1 MTKTHTR
8 AHAPSSTKEPQLV
21 AQVALL
27 SPHFATLSYAVPS
40 WFASCGLYDEAREGG
55 FAGQSGIQAG
65 MRVVVPLGNGALR
78 LGMVLNIVSRD
89 GAVPDGVTLRP
100 LLWTLDREPLL
111 DADYLRMVKEL
122 AVRQAC
128 TAGQILGTALP
139 QALRTTQVRL
149 RIFDNGRRHTIKPR
163 ELVQYDAKAM
173 EHLGDLWRSGNVD
186 VLSASD
192 DAAASERC
200 SLAVDPPWPVRP
212 SASRQLAILEHLY
225 EHGTVDRRTLGRALG
240 PESAAALTTL
250 VKHGHVRLLS
260 PHDDEYEGQG
270 EAPNTEPNAE
280 PNAEQDAMTLTVEQL
295 LPPAQG
301 RVILTEAQQNAVDD
315 FIAAMK
321 DGKAQSRL
329 LYGITGSGK
338 TAVYLELARAC
349 LALGRSV
356 MLLAPEVA
364 LACKLR
370 RDMALAMPQVPT
382 MLFHGY
388 QSGPMRE
395 KLFRELGQ
403 RREPCVVVGT
413 RSALFLPLHNIGV
426 IVLDEEHD
434 SSFKQDEGLNY
445 QAKDLAWFRTGQE
458 RGVLIL
464 GSATPDLKTWF
475 AVQQGH
481 LQSATLSERVGGGT
495 LPEVELV
502 NIKKLS
508 PTDGLLAPQSLMA
521 LRETVARGE
530 QAVVLLNRRGYAP
543 LMYCLDCGTVA
554 RCPHCDIGLTYHKG
568 RERLVC
574 HYCGYAIPYPS
585 VCTKCKGLHYL
596 PMGEGT
602 ERLEENM
609 LTVLPAGGRVLRLD
623 RDSTRRQGSMEEILA
638 AFGREEAQILVGT
651 QMLSKGHHFP
661 KVTLAIVADGDM
673 GLNLPDYRAAE
684 RTFQLLV
691 QSSGRAG
698 RGELAGKVLIQTRDT
713 DHYCWQFIRNN
724 DYEGFY
730 AHEIAMRERRR
741 YPPFVR
747 LALVR
752 MSFPIDAAQAQSKN
766 YTQEKGFA
774 ALNAFAKVLKDLARE
789 HAVSVLGPAPAP
801 LPLLRG
807 RKRFQCLL
815 KAQSWP
821 AIRAVFALA
830 IKESHDANLRVTLDI
845 DPVNML

>member
-1 MTKTHTR
+1 MTKNLHEYT
-8 AHAPSSTKEPQLV
+8 

-27 SPHFATLSYAVPS
+27 SPHFATLSYVVPS
-40 WFASCGLYDEAREGG
+40 WLMSCGQEHACH
-55 FAGQSGIQAG
+55 IKAG

-78 LGMVLNIVSRD
+78 LGMVMQTMLKEQAVSA
-89 GAVPDGVTLRP
+89 GTIPEGVTLRP
-100 LLWTLDREPLL
+100 LLWSLDRVPLL
-111 DADYLRMVKEL
+111 DTDYLHMVKEL

-149 RIFDNGRRHTIKPR
+149 RMFDQGRRQTIKPR
-163 ELVQYDAKAM
+163 ELAHYDDATM
-173 EHLGDLWRSGNVD
+173 HHLGDLWRSGHID
-186 VLSASD
+186 VLSGSD

-212 SASRQLAILEHLY
+212 SASRQLAILEYIY
-225 EHGTVDRRTLGRALG
+225 EHGTVDRRTLSRALG
-240 PESAAALTTL
+240 PESAAALATL

-260 PHDDEYEGQG
+260 VHDDEYAAQ
-270 EAPNTEPNAE
+270 TE
-280 PNAEQDAMTLTVEQL
+280 EQDTVTLTAEQL
-295 LPPAQG
+295 LPPPEA
-301 RVILTEAQQNAVDD
+301 RVILTEAQQAAVDD
-315 FIAAMK
+315 FVAAMK
-321 DGKAQSRL
+321 DAKPQSRL

-338 TAVYLELARAC
+338 TAVYLDIARAC
-349 LALGRSV
+349 LAHGRSV

-370 RDMALAMPQVPT
+370 RDMALAMPHVPT

-475 AVQQGH
+475 AVQKGH
-481 LQSATLSERVGGGT
+481 LQAATLSERVGGGT
-495 LPEVELV
+495 LPDVELI
-502 NIKKLS
+502 NIKNLS
-508 PTDGLLAPQSLMA
+508 STTGLLAPQSLAA

-554 RCPHCDIGLTYHKG
+554 RCPHCEIGLTYHKG

-574 HYCGYAIPYPS
+574 HYCGYALPYPS
-585 VCTKCKGLHYL
+585 VCTKCKGVHYL

-638 AFGREEAQILVGT
+638 AFSREEAQILVGT

-698 RGELAGKVLIQTRDT
+698 RGELRGKVLIQTRDT
-713 DHYCWQFIRNN
+713 EHYCWQFIRNN

-730 AHEIAMRERRR
+730 RHEIAMRERRR

-752 MSFPIDAAQAQSKN
+752 MSFPLDVMVSQSKESN
-766 YTQEKGFA
+766 KESKKAPKNSLTKGYTQEKGLA
-774 ALNAFAKVLKDLARE
+774 ALNAFAKTLKDLARE
-789 HAVSVLGPAPAP
+789 HGVSVLGPAPAP

-815 KAQSWP
+815 KAESWP
-821 AIRAVFALA
+821 AIRAVFAKA
-830 IKESHDANLRVTLDI
+830 MKESHDANLRVTLDI

>member
-1 MTKTHTR
+1 M
-8 AHAPSSTKEPQLV
+8 PEFV
-21 AQVALL
+21 AQVALM
-27 SPHFATLSYAVPS
+27 SPHFATLSYSVPLWLTS
-40 WFASCGLYDEAREGG
+40 AGLTS
-55 FAGQSGIQAG
+55 AGVAPCAQVGQECLVQEG

-78 LGMVLNIVSRD
+78 LGMVLNVVPRA
-89 GAVPDGVTLRP
+89 GAVPDGVKLRP
-100 LLWTLDREPLL
+100 LLWSLDRVPLL
-111 DADYLRMVKEL
+111 DAAYLCMVKEL

-139 QALRTTQVRL
+139 QGLRTTQVRL
-149 RIFDNGRRHTIKPR
+149 RVFDSGQRNTIKPR
-163 ELVQYDAKAM
+163 ELAKYDDATM
-173 EHLGDLWRSGNVD
+173 HHLAALWRSGHVD
-186 VLSASD
+186 VLSGSD

-225 EHGTVDRRTLGRALG
+225 EHGTVDRRALTRALG
-240 PESAAALTTL
+240 PESAAALATL

-260 PHDDEYEGQG
+260 PHDDEYSSQSGGPAG
-270 EAPNTEPNAE
+270 EPAIEP
-280 PNAEQDAMTLTVEQL
+280 DAVTLTAEQL
-295 LPPAQG
+295 LPPPEA
-301 RVILTEAQQNAVDD
+301 RVTLTAAQQAAVDD
-315 FIAAMK
+315 FVAAMA
-321 DGKAQSRL
+321 DTKAQSRL

-349 LALGRSV
+349 LAHGRSV

-370 RDMALAMPQVPT
+370 RDMAHAMPNVPC

-395 KLFRELGQ
+395 KLFRELGG

-481 LQSATLSERVGGGT
+481 LQAATLSERVGGGT
-495 LPEVELV
+495 LPDVELV
-502 NIKKLS
+502 NIKNLS
-508 PTDGLLAPQSLMA
+508 STDGLLAPQSLAA

-574 HYCGYAIPYPS
+574 HYCGYAIPHPT
-585 VCTKCKGLHYL
+585 VCTKCKGHHYL

-698 RGELAGKVLIQTRDT
+698 RGELRGKVLIQTRDT

-752 MSFPIDAAQAQSKN
+752 MSFPMDAAQAQSKS

-789 HAVSVLGPAPAP
+789 HGVSVLGPAPAP

-821 AIRAVFALA
+821 VIRAIFAKA
-830 IKESHDANLRVTLDI
+830 VKDCSDVNLRVTLDI